1 MAEFLSGLTNQGARA
16 RLERRQGAR
25 ARLERRQAVSEA
37 AGTDE
42 DGEPDLDAGAPRSG
56 ARVLAE
62 IDRMFVQVVA
72 LVGEAI
78 AGATHALLACDRDA
92 AKQLMARDE
101 LHVGLTAELAT
112 GAMPVPVAIELAMV
126 ARFYERFGDH
136 AVNLARRVA
145 ALSAGAPDPG
155 GPGAG

>member
-1 MAEFLSGLTNQGARA
+1 MAGFLSGLTNQGARA

-42 DGEPDLDAGAPRSG
+42 DGEPDLDAGA
-56 ARVLAE
+56 RVLTE